1 MDLIKNQSLMLMAIR
16 FSSVLLIFSSSM
28 FEVLNPNYSNSL
40 SFHDQETFST
50 QEYVITHRAT
60 ILASGRSDWKISGVN
75 SRAQLSA
82 KDSVE
87 IMMKSLQ

>member
-1 MDLIKNQSLMLMAIR
+1 MLMAIR

-50 QEYVITHRAT
+50 QEYVITQAEI
-60 ILASGRSDWKISGVN
+60 ILASGRSDWKISGIN
-75 SRAQLSA
+75 SIGYWQ
-82 KDSVE
+82 
-87 IMMKSLQ
+87 